1 MTDAPAGAT
10 SRRFPLWAKIL
21 VGIVVV
27 LILIVVAVP
36 YFVNVDRYRDTIS
49 DALAKQTGRKV
60 TLGPIHARL
69 FPGAG
74 VSVSDLHVGNPADF
88 PAGDLVSAD
97 EIRVNV
103 ALAPLL
109 HGTIHVNS
117 VDLVHPVLS
126 VLTDAKGNNNYT
138 FTPADSPQT
147 APAKPAAASSSGSSM
162 TLDQID
168 AINLTNAEIMVGSV
182 IKGAAAQLA
191 DTKGISV
198 TLHNFAISP
207 MRMHDW
213 QAESNLSSVTLALS
227 GWKDPIAFRTGKF
240 TLAGGKL
247 DAQFVADLATA
258 ADING
263 TLSVPD
269 FEHPQVNF
277 EMSSSQLDIDKL
289 IDVAGS
295 GPGVQSSPAPATE
308 ATPAPAASAPA
319 KGAAP
324 AKAAGPSK
332 GKAATPPT
340 SAAAP
345 AAAPAAKSE
354 LIAQGHINV
363 AKIVQRPY
371 TVGPANVEIRVFTDR
386 AELWPISIGMY
397 GGTLQLSSRIDRVT
411 DPARFSANVQI
422 RNLDVAKVLEVT
434 PSARGKMGGTGELDL
449 QLLGNLSDAW
459 KKTLTGNGKFAVRNG
474 YLPGVNLAGAAESV
488 MKMGGV
494 GGNTPFTVL
503 EGDLTIADQR
513 VSSKQIHLD
522 SSAAVVDLKGSLGL
536 DSTLDYQGSVQ
547 VNPAGALGTGKV
559 GSVVGG
565 LVGNRVGKISVPF
578 ALAGTIESPK
588 VTPGKGV
595 PNFGAPASASGASN
609 SGAPSGQ
616 QPSVQDDVNSLKG
629 LFNKKKN

>member
-10 SRRFPLWAKIL
+10 SRSFPLWAKIL

-27 LILIVVAVP
+27 LILIVLAVP
-36 YFVNVDRYRDTIS
+36 YFLNVDRYRDTIS
-49 DALAKQTGRKV
+49 DAIAKQTGRKV

-74 VSVSDLHVGNPADF
+74 VSVSDLHVGNPPDF

-109 HGTIHVNS
+109 HGTVHVNS

-138 FTPADSPQT
+138 FTPADSSQP
-147 APAKPAAASSSGSSM
+147 APAKSATSSTGSSM

-182 IKGAAAQLA
+182 IKGAAAPLA

-240 TLAGGKL
+240 TLSGGKL

-258 ADING
+258 ADIKG
-263 TLSVPD
+263 TLNVPD
-269 FEHPQVNF
+269 FEHPQVNL
-277 EMSSSQLDIDKL
+277 EMSSSLLDIDKL
-289 IDVAGS
+289 LDVAGS
-295 GPGVQSSPAPATE
+295 GPGIPSSPEPSAAAAPAPA
-308 ATPAPAASAPA
+308 APAASAKAPTKA
-319 KGAAP
+319 K
-324 AKAAGPSK
+324 
-332 GKAATPPT
+332 
-340 SAAAP
+340 P
-345 AAAPAAKSE
+345 AAAPATKAAETAPPSAPVAKSE
-354 LIAQGHINV
+354 LIAQGHINIE
-363 AKIVQRPY
+363 KITTKPY
-371 TVGPANVEIRVFTDR
+371 SVGPANVEIRVYTDR

-397 GGTLQLSSRIDRVT
+397 GGTLQISARVDRAT
-411 DPARFSANVQI
+411 DPARFTANIQL
-422 RNLDVAKVLEVT
+422 RNLDVAKVLEVS
-434 PSARGKMGGTGELDL
+434 PSARGKMSGTGELDL
-449 QLLGNLSDAW
+449 PQLGGSLSDAW
-459 KKTLTGNGKFAVRNG
+459 KKTLTGSGKFAVRNG
-474 YLPGVNLAGAAESV
+474 TLPGVNLAGAAESA
-488 MKMGGV
+488 MKMAGV
-494 GGNTPFTVL
+494 GSNTPFTVL

-522 SSAAVVDLKGSLGL
+522 SSAGVVDLKGSLGL

-547 VNPAGALGTGKV
+547 VNPMGALGTGKV

-565 LVGNRVGKISVPF
+565 LVGNRVGKITVPF

-588 VTPGKGV
+588 VAPGKGL
-595 PNFGAPASASGASN
+595 PNFGAPASASGGN
-609 SGAPSGQ
+609 TSGAPSTQ
-616 QPSVQDDVNSLKG
+616 QPSVQDDVNTLKG